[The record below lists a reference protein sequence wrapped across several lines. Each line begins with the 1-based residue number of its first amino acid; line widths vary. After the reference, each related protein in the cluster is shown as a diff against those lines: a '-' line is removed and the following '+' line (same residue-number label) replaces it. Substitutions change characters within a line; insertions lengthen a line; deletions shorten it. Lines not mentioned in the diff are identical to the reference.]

1 LIANK
6 NFKGFYK
13 SILNSYSQIFFSDNK
28 IFAIILLIVSFFDI
42 WAGVSGLLAI
52 VVTNLLGYGLGYNR
66 ISINKGSYGF
76 NSLLV
81 GLGTGLYFQPG
92 IELFIVV
99 FFASVL
105 TFFISVALEGIIG
118 KYGLPVLS
126 VPFLLGMWVISLASI
141 DFSTLGISE
150 RGIYKAN
157 ELYLIGGSNLLD
169 IYNWWNELEFIYSL
183 KVYFLSLGAI
193 FFQFNVLSGILIS
206 IGLLFYS
213 RIAFSLSLLGFYT
226 AFYFYQ
232 FIGADITELSYNYI
246 GFNFILTSIA
256 LGGFYVIPSKYSY
269 LWVVLLLPIVVL
281 ITISASKIFL
291 PYNLSIYSLP
301 FNIVVLVFLYSL
313 KLRIKKGKGLS
324 EVLVQQ
330 NSPERNLYFFKNASE
345 LFKELQYV
353 PISLPFFGEWTVSQ
367 AHEGEYTHKAEWR
380 HAWDFVIEDENQK
393 QFKGKG
399 DFVTD
404 YYCYDKKVIAP
415 ADGVV
420 QEIIDGV
427 EDNVIGD
434 VNVTQNWGNTIVIK
448 HTEFLYTQLS
458 HLKAG
463 SIEVAKGDS
472 IRKSQVLAVCGN
484 SGRSPY
490 PHVHFQIQATPFV
503 GSETLDYPLSHYIL
517 KSGKEYKLQSFE
529 KPNQANIISNI
540 HNNELLK
547 NALHFIPGQKLVFKH
562 FENNKTEEINWE
574 VKTDIYNNSYIH
586 CTKTNSFAYFFND
599 GNIHYFKNFVGD
611 RKSLLFNF
619 YLAIFKLQT
628 GFYKDMRIID
638 NVPVNQTFHGVLLI
652 LQDFLA
658 PFHFFL
664 KSKFSIQYGE
674 FDDEL
679 SPSKIQLN
687 SMVEN
692 YVFLKKLKTMDFSVD
707 IDKKGI
713 KKISFKENGQNKAEC
728 IRD

>member
-1 LIANK
+1 M
-6 NFKGFYK
+6 
-13 SILNSYSQIFFSDNK
+13 NSYSQIFFSDNK
-28 IFAIILLIVSFFDI
+28 IFAIILFIVSFFDI

-105 TFFISVALEGIIG
+105 TFFISVALDGIIG

-126 VPFLLGMWVISLASI
+126 VPFLFGMWIIGLASL
-141 DFSTLGISE
+141 DFSTIGLSE
-150 RGIYKAN
+150 RGIYIAN
-157 ELYLIGGSNLLD
+157 EIYLIGGKNLLD
-169 IYNWWNELEFIYSL
+169 IYNWWNNLEFVYSL

-213 RIAFSLSLLGFYT
+213 RIAFSLSFIGFYT

-269 LWVVLLLPIVVL
+269 LWVVLLLPVVVL

-301 FNIVVLVFLYSL
+301 FNLVVLVFLYSL
-313 KLRIKKGKGLS
+313 KLRVKKGQGLS

-345 LFKELQYV
+345 RFKELQYI

-393 QFKGKG
+393 QFRGSG
-399 DFVTD
+399 DNVTD

-420 QEIIDGV
+420 QEIINGI

-434 VNVTQNWGNTIVIK
+434 VNINQNWGNTIVIK
-448 HTEFLYTQLS
+448 HTEYLYSQLS

-463 SIEVAKGDS
+463 SIEVNKGDF
-472 IRKSQVLAVCGN
+472 IRKGQVLAVCGN

-490 PHVHFQIQATPFV
+490 PHVHFQLQATPFV
-503 GSETLDYPLSHYIL
+503 GSETLDYPLSHYII
-517 KSGKEYKLQSFE
+517 KSGNEFRLQSFE
-529 KPNQANIISNI
+529 KPKQGDIISIIQTNI
-540 HNNELLK
+540 LLK
-547 NALHFIPGQKLVFKH
+547 NALHFIPGQRLDFKH

-574 VKTDIYNNSYIH
+574 VKTDIYNNSYIQ
-586 CTKTNSFAYFFND
+586 CTKTKSFAYFFND
-599 GNIHYFKNFVGD
+599 GNIHYFKNFIGN

-628 GFYKDMRIID
+628 GFYKDMQIED
-638 NVPVNQTFHGVLLI
+638 NIPVNHTFHGLLLI
-652 LQDFLA
+652 LQDFFA

-664 KSKFSIQYGE
+664 KSKFRIQYGE
-674 FDDEL
+674 LDDEL

-687 SMVEN
+687 STVEI
-692 YVFLKKLKTMDFSVD
+692 YAFLRKLKTMDFSVD
-707 IDKKGI
+707 IDKNGI
-713 KKISFKENGQNKAEC
+713 KKISFTENGQKRAEC
-728 IRD
+728 IRN

>member
-1 LIANK
+1 
-6 NFKGFYK
+6 
-13 SILNSYSQIFFSDNK
+13 
-28 IFAIILLIVSFFDI
+28 
-42 WAGVSGLLAI
+42 VSGLLAI
-52 VVTNLLGYGLGYNR
+52 VITNLLGYGLGYNR

-81 GLGTGLYFQPG
+81 GLGTGLFFQPG

-105 TFFISVALEGIIG
+105 TFFISIALEGIIG
-118 KYGLPVLS
+118 KYGLPILS
-126 VPFLLGMWVISLASI
+126 VPFLFGMWIITLASR
-141 DFSTLGISE
+141 DFSTIGLSE
-150 RGIYKAN
+150 RGIFIAN
-157 ELYLIGGSNLLD
+157 ELYLIGGKTLLD
-169 IYNWWNELEFIYSL
+169 IYNWWNNLEFIYSL

-213 RIAFSLSLLGFYT
+213 RIAFSLSIIGFYT

-269 LWVVLLLPIVVL
+269 LWVVLLLPVVVL
-281 ITISASKIFL
+281 ITISANKIFL

-313 KLRIKKGKGLS
+313 KLRVKKGKGLS
-324 EVLVQQ
+324 EVVVQQ

-345 LFKELQYV
+345 RFKELQYV
-353 PISLPFFGEWTVSQ
+353 PISLPFFGEWKVSQ

-393 QFKGKG
+393 QYKENG
-399 DFVTD
+399 DYVTD
-404 YYCYDKKVIAP
+404 YYCYNKKVIAP
-415 ADGVV
+415 ADGII
-420 QEIIDGV
+420 QEIADGI
-427 EDNVIGD
+427 EDNAVGD
-434 VNVTQNWGNTIVIK
+434 MNVNQNWGNTIVIK
-448 HTEFLYTQLS
+448 HTEYLYSQLS

-463 SIEVAKGDS
+463 SIEVSKGDF
-472 IRKSQVLAVCGN
+472 IRKGQILAVCGN

-490 PHVHFQIQATPFV
+490 PHLHFQLQATPYV

-517 KSGKEYKLQSFE
+517 KTNKDFALQSFQ
-529 KPNQANIISNI
+529 KPVKGNIISNI
-540 HNNELLK
+540 EINQLLK
-547 NALHFIPGQKLVFKH
+547 NALHFIPGQKLNFKH
-562 FENNKTEEINWE
+562 LKNKKTEEINWE
-574 VKTDIYNNSYIH
+574 VKTDIYNNSYIY
-586 CTKTNSFAYFFND
+586 CSNTNSFAYFYND

-611 RKSLLFNF
+611 KSSYLFNF
-619 YLAIFKLQT
+619 YLAIFKVQT
-628 GFYKDMRIID
+628 GYYKNLKIYD
-638 NVPVNQTFHGVLLI
+638 NIPVNHTFSGLLLF

-658 PFHFFL
+658 PFYFFL

-674 FDDEL
+674 LDDEL
-679 SPSKIQLN
+679 SPSTIHLN
-687 SMVEN
+687 SIVEN
-692 YVFLKKLKTMDFSVD
+692 YAFLKKLKKMDFSVD
-707 IDKKGI
+707 IDKNGI
-713 KKISFKENGQNKAEC
+713 RKISYSENGQIKAEC